1 MKLIALTI
9 ALGLTRLAAH
19 AESQLKAEPKE
30 LILSID
36 AESAHTVC
44 PQAGQVVTIK
54 ITTSSGT
61 RDVAINPRA
70 KGAKD
75 IDSSVK
81 NFSVHIRNKG
91 GHLALIGGVSLE
103 ITTADGKKYGP
114 KDVALP
120 AGTRGDLVEIICTYY
135 GDQGQEWD
143 FKPWVD

>member
-1 MKLIALTI
+1 MKAIA
-9 ALGLTRLAAH
+9 AAAVLGMIGLVAH

-36 AESAHTVC
+36 AESAKTVC
-44 PQAGQVVTIK
+44 PQPGQVVTIK
-54 ITTSSGT
+54 ITTTSGT
-61 RDVAINPRA
+61 RDVVINPRA

-75 IDSSVK
+75 IDPSVK

-91 GHLALIGGVSLE
+91 GQLALMGGVSLE
-103 ITTADGKKYGP
+103 ISTADGKKYGP
-114 KDVALP
+114 KDMAIP

-135 GDQGQEWD
+135 GDPGQEWD